1 MVSQSQ
7 FEDVP
12 PWRPRHF
19 VGGHPALDLVNTISH
34 RLDPTLAVDRMNAPG
49 KIATWMVEVG
59 VLTAG
64 EAAGLAPD
72 GLVPGVARLR
82 AAAAHVFD
90 AAAADQPPPPTALA
104 QILGL
109 AGDGAAELA
118 QVPDDGKT
126 AARVRPARLDTPGLI
141 AALALLV
148 LDGVFRLPRGRVH
161 ACPRCGWLFRDSS
174 KGRRRRWCSMK
185 VCGNR
190 EKVAR
195 HYQVRRGARGTTT
208 RGDAP

>member
-7 FEDVP
+7 FEDAP
-12 PWRPRHF
+12 PWRLRHF

-34 RLDPTLAVDRMNAPG
+34 RLDPSLAVDRMNAPA

-64 EAAGLAPD
+64 EAA
-72 GLVPGVARLR
+72 
-82 AAAAHVFD
+82 
-90 AAAADQPPPPTALA
+90 
-104 QILGL
+104 
-109 AGDGAAELA
+109 
-118 QVPDDGKT
+118 
-126 AARVRPARLDTPGLI
+126 ARVRPARLDTPGLV

-148 LDGVFRLPRGRVH
+148 LDGVFRLPRARVH
-161 ACPRCGWLFRDSS
+161 ACPRCGWLFRDRS
-174 KGRRRRWCSMK
+174 KGRRRRWCLMK

-195 HYQVRRGARGTTT
+195 HYRVRRDTAGSST
-208 RGDAP
+208 